1 MEQTFYYIVIGALI
15 VEYLLSTISAILNV
29 NSITEELPSQFID
42 CLLYTSPSP
51 RD

>member
-29 NSITEELPSQFID
+29 NSITENADSKLHHH
-42 CLLYTSPSP
+42 LLEW
-51 RD
+51 